1 MTNQTS
7 DSTNFDQIHIKNLP
21 KPISTSNCLY
31 PNQDCD
37 NIYFSEY
44 DFRIHVFS
52 SYRKM
57 NWHNWRYYI
66 ILSHMKLIQG
76 FTVFYKIKKKKNCF
90 TLQWHE
96 SLRWEFLM
104 NIFLLWNASIMNL
117 QKISEFVCQF
127 LKVDN
132 TLEYSTRIKP
142 QKSKSNKLE
151 LLKTWRNCII
161 WTKTRILE
169 QKSKL
174 KLDTKWARSGTIDF
188 GLIALYSKNQPYIQ
202 NLCTQICSTLHT
214 II

>member
-1 MTNQTS
+1 MVWFCLWLTYWITQPLVIKYMTNQTS

-52 SYRKM
+52 SYRKI
-57 NWHNWRYYI
+57 NWHNWQYYI

-117 QKISEFVCQF
+117 QKNIRICLPISE
-127 LKVDN
+127 
-132 TLEYSTRIKP
+132 S
-142 QKSKSNKLE
+142 
-151 LLKTWRNCII
+151 W
-161 WTKTRILE
+161 
-169 QKSKL
+169 
-174 KLDTKWARSGTIDF
+174 
-188 GLIALYSKNQPYIQ
+188 
-202 NLCTQICSTLHT
+202 
-214 II
+214 